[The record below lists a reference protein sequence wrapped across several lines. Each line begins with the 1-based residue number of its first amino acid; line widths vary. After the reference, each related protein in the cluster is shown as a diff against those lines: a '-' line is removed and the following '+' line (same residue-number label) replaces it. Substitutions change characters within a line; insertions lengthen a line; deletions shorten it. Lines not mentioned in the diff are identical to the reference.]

1 MRFLIDECIS
11 PTTVHMLRQLGHD
24 VLDVKELRSAG
35 NGVRNW
41 IGRRVQGRKN
51 TTRLPTLN
59 PEEPVIL
66 FNFVEWYF
74 QEGISEGGRLF
85 HT

>member
-1 MRFLIDECIS
+1 MHTVCRD
-11 PTTVHMLRQLGHD
+11 PTRLQPC
-24 VLDVKELRSAG
+24 
-35 NGVRNW
+35 
-41 IGRRVQGRKN
+41 RRVQVRKN

-74 QEGISEGGRLF
+74 QGGISEGGPLF
-85 HT
+85 HTQDGGSMTEGGNLRLA